1 MAAEKP
7 FLDRPVKGWT
17 CDLGGP
23 NDPPKG
29 QLFANGEP
37 PNHVDKTYLELH
49 FATLWGRGVLMWLGL
64 PLMLF
69 ALWMLPLV
77 LDTDLSALLIGA
89 GGVASC
95 VWITALGLRSDVAP
109 PRDEPIR
116 FNRKRRKVYVYRFH
130 YCWWNPFSRTRWGV
144 RPVSFDWD
152 DLRAESWGQI
162 GIAAG
167 GIAGAWGVD
176 IAVVEPGTNHVIDRF
191 RLAGSNTDGINLWAI
206 ARTYMQQG
214 PDALPKWPY
223 PPRDWNN
230 DVGLNLARKLAPKVK
245 WPAGMDIE
253 SRSAP

>member
-1 MAAEKP
+1 MGA
-7 FLDRPVKGWT
+7 
-17 CDLGGP
+17 P
-23 NDPPKG
+23 NELPKG
-29 QLFANGEP
+29 QLFPLGEP
-37 PNHVDKTYLELH
+37 PNFVDETYLEFH
-49 FATLWGRGVLMWLGL
+49 FTSLRIRGVLMWLGFVGL
-64 PLMLF
+64 IVAVNGARMELNDFPPEYPFLF
-69 ALWMLPLV
+69 
-77 LDTDLSALLIGA
+77 LIGLI
-89 GGVASC
+89 GMYVGLWSGVLC
-95 VWITALGLRSDVAP
+95 IRSDIAT

-116 FNRKRRKVYVYRFH
+116 FNRMRRKVYVYRFH

-152 DLRAESWGQI
+152 DLRAESWGQV

-206 ARTYMQQG
+206 ARAYMQQG

-230 DVGLNLARKLAPKVK
+230 DVGLNLARKLAPRVK

>member
-1 MAAEKP
+1 
-7 FLDRPVKGWT
+7 
-17 CDLGGP
+17 
-23 NDPPKG
+23 
-29 QLFANGEP
+29 
-37 PNHVDKTYLELH
+37 
-49 FATLWGRGVLMWLGL
+49 GVLMWLGL
-64 PLMLF
+64 PQILLTVWLMPI
-69 ALWMLPLV
+69 WIDIGGV
-77 LDTDLSALLIGA
+77 ALLIAA
-89 GGVASC
+89 GFIASC
-95 VWITALGLRSDVAP
+95 IWMNVLSIRSDTAP

-144 RPVSFDWD
+144 KPVSFDWD

-176 IAVVEPGTNHVIDRF
+176 IAVVEPGTNHVVDRF

-206 ARTYMQQG
+206 ARAYMQQG

-230 DVGLNLARKLAPKVK
+230 DVGLNLARKLAPRVK